1 MLPRSVIAF
10 LPNRGPLLLTAA
22 VALVVTQFPLLNVLG
37 LEYAAAM
44 APFVAF
50 VAGWSFSRQELPLR
64 SRTWMHW
71 LVRAAVV
78 SLPPLLV
85 GLLAALFIRNCSLL
99 QGLADYLL
107 VAPAAAVV
115 GLGLAVLARGLTAS
129 WPRTL
134 FVVLWLAILIPFVLG
149 PLFGPQI
156 FSFNLIIG
164 FFPGF
169 SYDEALGLPGSLIGF
184 RAVTLWFAAT
194 ALVAGVQLVRARQ
207 QKRRIWR
214 HRPLIP
220 ALASGVLLL
229 AVWWQADRFGWS
241 SSLDRI
247 ERELGGRRDGE
258 HLVLLFPEGELTD
271 EQAGRLLAYHE
282 FTYERIRRTLR
293 VWPERKVVSILYRDA
308 AQKNRLTGGGR
319 TNFAKPWLGQVHLLL
334 ADVQPTLRHELVHVL
349 AADFGLPLLGIGV
362 NAGVIEGL
370 AVALERTTN
379 GESIHRA
386 AAQVFAAGHH
396 GAVADLF
403 TSTGFF
409 RGNSSAS
416 YALAGSFSRYLIERF
431 GIRSFKTFYRT
442 GDAQRA
448 FFHDLSALEGGWRRR
463 IDEIPLTASDTAKA
477 VYLYNRPP
485 LQARE
490 CARVIGEL
498 HANAR
503 TAFAARRDLEGLAFA
518 QRSWS
523 LTRSPE
529 AAGLVALGLARS
541 GEDAELLSLVEALR
555 GDTLRWPYVRTLDV
569 MAGDAWWRM
578 DSLVPAA
585 AAYERVRELGLSPG
599 WTETAAFRWEAL
611 TKWGWDRPLVAA
623 VVGQDPDS
631 IKRRVL
637 EAAALAEQGGKRGPL
652 LRYAAARLMSSERE
666 PASVIRLLH
675 DLPPLGRDVL
685 DHAAR
690 RKLASA
696 SIVSGAYGQAKAA
709 LWESLNDTSS
719 EADMLDVSEMIAY
732 CDWLGERLPAP
743 VAR

>member
-1 MLPRSVIAF
+1 MLPRSFIAF

-22 VALVVTQFPLLNVLG
+22 VAIVVAQFPLLNVLG

-44 APFVAF
+44 APFVSF
-50 VAGWSFSRQELPLR
+50 VAGWVFSRQELPLR
-64 SRTWMHW
+64 YRTWLQW
-71 LVRAAVV
+71 IVRAAALC
-78 SLPPLLV
+78 LPPLLV
-85 GLLAALFIRNCSLL
+85 GLLAALFIRNCSLP
-99 QGLADYLL
+99 QGVADYLL
-107 VAPAAAVV
+107 VVPAAAVV
-115 GLGLAVLARGLTAS
+115 GLGLAVLARGLTSS

-134 FVVLWLAILIPFVLG
+134 FVVLWLAALVPFIVG

-164 FFPGF
+164 YFPGF
-169 SYDEALGLPGSLIGF
+169 SYDEALGLPGSLPGF

-194 ALVAGVQLVRARQ
+194 ALVAGVQLARARQ
-207 QKRRIWR
+207 EKRRFWQ
-214 HRPLIP
+214 HRPLVP
-220 ALASGVLLL
+220 ALASAILLL
-229 AVWWQADRFGWS
+229 IVWWQADRFGWS
-241 SSLDRI
+241 SSLERI
-247 ERELGGRRDGE
+247 ERELGGRFDGE
-258 HLVLLFPEGELTD
+258 HLVVLFPEGELTE

-293 VWPERKVVSILYRDA
+293 VWPGQKIVSVLYRDA

-349 AADFGLPLLGIGV
+349 AAEFGIPLLGIGV

-379 GESIHRA
+379 GESVHRA
-386 AAQVFAAGHH
+386 AAQVLAAGYR
-396 GAVADLF
+396 GRVEDLF
-403 TSTGFF
+403 STTGFF

-431 GIRSFKTFYRT
+431 GIRSYKTFYRT

-448 FFHDLSALEGGWRRR
+448 FFHDLSALAGGWRRR

-477 VYLYNRPP
+477 VYLYTRAP

-490 CARVIGEL
+490 CARVIGDL

-503 TAFAARRDLEGLAFA
+503 TAFAARRDAEGLSFA
-518 QRSWS
+518 ERSWS

-529 AAGLVALGLARS
+529 AAGLLALGLVRA
-541 GEDAELLSLVEALR
+541 GQDAELLSFVDALR
-555 GDTLRWPYVRTLDV
+555 DDTLRWPFLRTLDV
-569 MAGDAWWRM
+569 MAGDAWWRL
-578 DSLVPAA
+578 DSLVQAGS
-585 AAYERVRELGLSPG
+585 AYERVRDLGLSTD
-599 WTETAAFRWEAL
+599 WTESAAFRWEAL
-611 TKWGWDRPLVAA
+611 TKWGWDRPLVAV

-637 EAAALAEQGGKRGPL
+637 EAAALAEQGRKRGPL
-652 LRYAAARLMSSERE
+652 LRYAAARLISSERE

-675 DLPPLGRDVL
+675 NIPPLGRDVL
-685 DHAAR
+685 DYAAR

-696 SIVSGAYGQAKAA
+696 SIVVGAYEQAKAA
-709 LWESLNDTSS
+709 LWESLNYTSS

-732 CDWLGERLPAP
+732 CDWLSERWPAP
-743 VAR
+743 LEH

>member
-1 MLPRSVIAF
+1 MLPRSVIF
-10 LPNRGPLLLTAA
+10 YLPTRGSLLLTAA

-44 APFVAF
+44 APFVSF
-50 VAGWSFSRQELPLR
+50 VAGWIFSRQDLPLR
-64 SRTWMHW
+64 SRTWLQW
-71 LVRAAVV
+71 IVRAAVLC
-78 SLPPLLV
+78 LPPMLV

-107 VAPAAAVV
+107 IVPPAAIV
-115 GLGLAVLARGLTAS
+115 GLSLAVLARGLTAS
-129 WPRTL
+129 WPRTM
-134 FVVLWLAILIPFVLG
+134 FVLLWLAVLVPLVVG
-149 PLFGPQI
+149 PLVGPQI
-156 FSFNLIIG
+156 FSFNLIVG

-194 ALVAGVQLVRARQ
+194 VLVAGARLVRARQ
-207 QKRRIWR
+207 ERRRIWQ

-258 HLVLLFPEGELTD
+258 HLVLVFPEGELTD

-293 VWPERKVVSILYRDA
+293 VWPERKAVSILYRDA

-334 ADVQPTLRHELVHVL
+334 ADVQPTLRHELVHLL
-349 AADFGLPLLGIGV
+349 AAEFGIPLLGIGV
-362 NAGVIEGL
+362 NGGVIEGL

-379 GESIHRA
+379 GESVHRA
-386 AAQVFAAGHH
+386 AAQVLAAGHH
-396 GAVADLF
+396 GSVEDLF

-431 GIRSFKTFYRT
+431 GIRSYKTFYRT

-448 FFHDLSALEGGWRRR
+448 FFHDLSALAGGWRRR

-477 VYLYNRPP
+477 VYLYTRPP
-485 LQARE
+485 LQARD
-490 CARVIGEL
+490 CARVIGDL

-503 TAFAARRDLEGLAFA
+503 TAFAARRDADGLAFA
-518 QRSWS
+518 ERSWS
-523 LTRSPE
+523 LTRSPD
-529 AAGLVALGLARS
+529 AAGLVALGLVRT
-541 GEDAELLSLVEALR
+541 GQDAELLSFVDGLR
-555 GDTLRWPYVRTLDV
+555 DDTLRWPFVRTLDV

-585 AAYERVRELGLSPG
+585 SAYERVRDLGLSPA

-637 EAAALAEQGGKRGPL
+637 EAAAFAEQGLRRGPL
-652 LRYAAARLMSSERE
+652 LRYAAARLVSSERE
-666 PASVIRLLH
+666 PSSVIRLLQNI
-675 DLPPLGRDVL
+675 PPLGRDVL

-696 SIVSGAYGQAKAA
+696 SIVSGAYEQAKAA
-709 LWESLNDTSS
+709 LWESLNYTSS
-719 EADMLDVSEMIAY
+719 EAEMLDVSEMIAY
-732 CDWLGERLPAP
+732 CDWLSERMIAPAE
-743 VAR
+743 R